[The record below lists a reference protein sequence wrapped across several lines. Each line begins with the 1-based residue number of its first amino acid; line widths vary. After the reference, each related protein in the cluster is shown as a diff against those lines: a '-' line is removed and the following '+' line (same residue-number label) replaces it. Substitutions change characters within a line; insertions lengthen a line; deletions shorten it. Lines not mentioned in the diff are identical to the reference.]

1 MMVITKDVTNFVQNA
16 EVTMA
21 EVAGMGVRRP
31 AVNTEMPGLDPPEA
45 VVADEGVVVM
55 KVHKRPFNNVDK
67 MREGGGQKISDFVHV
82 QGTKTVHAEGR
93 DQKMAKFCPRT

>member
-45 VVADEGVVVM
+45 AVADEGVVVM
-55 KVHKRPFNNVDK
+55 KVHKRPFNNVYK
-67 MREGGGQKISDFVHV
+67 MREGVKKYLFLSTFRV
-82 QGTKTVHAEGR
+82 
-93 DQKMAKFCPRT
+93 QKMAKFCPRT

>member
-1 MMVITKDVTNFVQNA
+1 MMVITKDVTNFVQND

-45 VVADEGVVVM
+45 AEADEGVVVM
-55 KVHKRPFNNVDK
+55 KV
-67 MREGGGQKISDFVHV
+67 
-82 QGTKTVHAEGR
+82 
-93 DQKMAKFCPRT
+93 